1 MTKLKDLLKEFD
13 SVSDKEAKM
22 PFSKLKDKDIDN
34 DGDTDKAD
42 SYLHKKLGVVAL
54 KTEDEISEAYVPDN
68 IKKFAKQKGVGAL
81 VNKIAGW
88 AEKSGKRLYGGTAIG
103 KNYSTLILDLTYQG
117 GEVRINTD
125 DNTVEVYG
133 EEVNSFN
140 EFKSALANQSMN
152 EMGPNDP
159 VMMKLRAKKDAKHT
173 KPTAKAPNPNQRKI
187 DQLKKRR
194 ANIIR
199 DMEQEAELEGGPIAD
214 EYADKLSMIDIALRK
229 LNEQST
235 SDVVTFSID
244 DDKLDTLLHA
254 KFSNY
259 IDYIDDDH
267 LDSYYTMPQR
277 QFDRFIDLADSSGF
291 DTDELIQMNEMS
303 TTAGAPGYET
313 PFAFGA
319 ADDETLDQAG
329 YKKVKTKKNESTY
342 KQMMNQLHEMRYSE
356 YKNDTTATP
365 KTKVNKSISEVN
377 RLLGEI
383 EKIVHRNMRLKTEE
397 GVNSSDYWKNTSK
410 NFGKISERLVR
421 INNKLRE
428 LSQ

>member
-13 SVSDKEAKM
+13 SVSDKEAKT
-22 PFSKLKDKDIDN
+22 PFGKLKDKDIDN
-34 DGDTDKAD
+34 DGKVNAED
-42 SYLHKKLGVVAL
+42 SYLHKKLGTVAL
-54 KTEDEISEAYVPDN
+54 KTEEEIDEARVPDN
-68 IKKFAKQKGVGAL
+68 IKNFAKRKGASAL
-81 VNKIAGW
+81 VNKVAGW
-88 AEKSGKRLYGGTAIG
+88 AEKSGKRIYAGTAIG
-103 KNYSTLILDLTYQG
+103 KNYSTLVLDFGYDYDG
-117 GEVRINTD
+117 AIRINLD
-125 DNTVEVYG
+125 DDTVELYG
-133 EEVNSFN
+133 EEVKSFN
-140 EFKSALANQSMN
+140 EFKSVLAKESM
-152 EMGPNDP
+152 
-159 VMMKLRAKKDAKHT
+159 
-173 KPTAKAPNPNQRKI
+173 
-187 DQLKKRR
+187 
-194 ANIIR
+194 
-199 DMEQEAELEGGPIAD
+199 
-214 EYADKLSMIDIALRK
+214 
-229 LNEQST
+229 NEQST

-244 DDKLDTLLHA
+244 DDKLDQLLHD
-254 KFSNY
+254 KFSDH

-277 QFDRFIDLADSSGF
+277 QFDRFIDAADSRGF
-291 DTDELIQMNEMS
+291 NTDELIRMNEMS

-319 ADDETLDQAG
+319 ADDETMDQAG

>member
-1 MTKLKDLLKEFD
+1 MTKLRDLLNEFD
-13 SVSDKEAKM
+13 SVSDKEAKT
-22 PFSKLKDKDIDN
+22 PFGKLKDKDIDN

-42 SYLHKKLGVVAL
+42 SYLHKKLGTIAL
-54 KTEDEISEAYVPDN
+54 KTEEEISEAYVPDN

-88 AEKSGKRLYGGTAIG
+88 AEKSGKRIYGGTAIG

-117 GEVRINTD
+117 GEIRINTD
-125 DNTVEVYG
+125 NDTVEVYG

-140 EFKSALANQSMN
+140 EFKSVLAKESM
-152 EMGPNDP
+152 
-159 VMMKLRAKKDAKHT
+159 
-173 KPTAKAPNPNQRKI
+173 
-187 DQLKKRR
+187 
-194 ANIIR
+194 
-199 DMEQEAELEGGPIAD
+199 
-214 EYADKLSMIDIALRK
+214 
-229 LNEQST
+229 NEQST

-259 IDYIDDDH
+259 IDYIEDDG
-267 LDSYYTMPQR
+267 LDSYYTLPQR

-303 TTAGAPGYET
+303 TTAGAPGYLT
-313 PFAFGA
+313 PNAFGP

-329 YKKVKTKKNESTY
+329 YKKVKTKNNESTY

-383 EKIVHRNMRLKTEE
+383 EKIVHRNMRLKTEM
-397 GVNSSDYWKNTSK
+397 GVSSGDYWKNTSK

>member
-42 SYLHKKLGVVAL
+42 SYLHKKMGTVAL

-68 IKKFAKQKGVGAL
+68 IKKFAKQKGVSAL

-88 AEKSGKRLYGGTAIG
+88 AEKSGKRIYGGTAIG

-117 GEVRINTD
+117 GEIRINTD
-125 DNTVEVYG
+125 NDTVEVYG

-140 EFKSALANQSMN
+140 EFKSVLAKESM
-152 EMGPNDP
+152 
-159 VMMKLRAKKDAKHT
+159 
-173 KPTAKAPNPNQRKI
+173 
-187 DQLKKRR
+187 
-194 ANIIR
+194 
-199 DMEQEAELEGGPIAD
+199 
-214 EYADKLSMIDIALRK
+214 
-229 LNEQST
+229 NEQST

-259 IDYIDDDH
+259 IDYIEDDG

-291 DTDELIQMNEMS
+291 DTDELIQINEMS